1 MSLLTAVPAG
11 PTTLPVSLSMARDTV
26 AADLGAYYVASTIPG
41 TGLLGHAVSTTLVE
55 TKAIFLVANTGFATI
70 YPQYLR
76 MMMTVLPVGNTQQQ
90 FTVALDQ
97 GNRFSAYVAGNNLS
111 VVNQNNNSPNTTG
124 AIVGAGAITLTAAT
138 QNRRLVG
145 HRQFRPTV
153 IGVVGDV
160 YQWSW
165 GSGELVDP
173 SGLPTD
179 GTGRA
184 HVYYNSSPLVIP
196 PGFMMAIHAWGAT
209 FSTGATYEY
218 EFGYVER

>member
-1 MSLLTAVPAG
+1 MSIISS
-11 PTTLPVSLSMARDTV
+11 TLPGVTLATARDTV
-26 AADLGAYYVASTIPG
+26 AADLGAYYVASTVPG

-55 TKAIFLVANTGFATI
+55 TKAIFLCANTGPTSTV

-76 MMMTVLPVGNTQQQ
+76 MTMTVLPVGNTQQQ

-97 GNRFSAYVAGNNLS
+97 GNRFSAFVAGNALS
-111 VVNQNNNSPNTTG
+111 VVNVNNASLNSSG
-124 AIVGAGAITLTAAT
+124 AVVAAGAITLTANT
-138 QNRRLVG
+138 NNRRLVG

-179 GTGRA
+179 GTARA
-184 HVYYNSSPLVIP
+184 HIYYNSSPIVLP
-196 PGFMMAIHAWGAT
+196 PGTMMAIHAWGAT

-218 EFGYVER
+218 EFGYVEK

>member
-1 MSLLTAVPAG
+1 MSLSNPSTPTIELLTA
-11 PTTLPVSLSMARDTV
+11 RDTM
-26 AADLGAYYVASTIPG
+26 AAELGAYYVASTVPG
-41 TGLLGHAVSTTLVE
+41 TGLLGHAVSTTLTE
-55 TKAIFLVANTGFATI
+55 TKAIFFVANQGSLTV

-76 MMMTVLPVGNTQQQ
+76 MTMTVVPVGNTQQQ

-97 GNRFSAYVAGNNLS
+97 GNRFSAYVAGNALS
-111 VVNQNNNSPNTTG
+111 ITNQNNTSP
-124 AIVGAGAITLTAAT
+124 AQSAAVIGAGAVTLTAASS
-138 QNRRLVG
+138 QRRLIG

-153 IGVVGDV
+153 IGLVGDV

-179 GTGRA
+179 GTARA
-184 HVYYNSSPLVIP
+184 HIYYASSPLVLP
-196 PGFMMAIHAWGAT
+196 PYTMMAIHAWGAT

-218 EFGYVER
+218 EFGYVEK